1 MLLMQRKR
9 DQLGPGGDWGEE
21 ERRFFT
27 KVNFCGNLSVTF
39 LMLIATGTEIY
50 NFYCALSFL
59 S

>member
-39 LMLIATGTEIY
+39 LMLIAT
-50 NFYCALSFL
+50 
-59 S
+59 